1 MPGRRRAGFTLIEM
15 LAVGL
20 ILALVAGLIAPNLGG
35 VVEWRLRGEAER
47 IASRLELA
55 RQRAIVTGVP
65 HRVWFDL
72 DAAEFRVQWWMDETD
87 PEALLAPP
95 EIDITGNTPLDLR
108 APVRALREFRPIP
121 GKFGNREVVAHPFY
135 VERLET
141 SLGTVSAG
149 EAWVQFERDGSADY
163 TEIYIEDKE
172 GHVLALDVYP
182 LDDRVR
188 IRDDV

>member
-1 MPGRRRAGFTLIEM
+1 MASTRRAGFTLIEM
-15 LAVGL
+15 LAVGA

-55 RQRAIVTGVP
+55 RQRAVVTGVP

-72 DAAEFRVQWWMDETD
+72 DAAEFRVEWWADD
-87 PEALLAPP
+87 PDAPAEP
-95 EIDITGNTPLDLR
+95 RIEEIDITGNTPLDLR
-108 APVRALREFRPIP
+108 APSRALRDFHPIP
-121 GKFGNREVVAHPFY
+121 GNFGNREVVAHPFY

-141 SLGTVSAG
+141 PLGTLSDG
-149 EAWVQFERDGSADY
+149 EAWVQFDRDGSAEY

-172 GHVLALDVYP
+172 GHVIALDVHP
-182 LDDRVR
+182 LDERVR
-188 IRDDV
+188 IRDEI

>member
-1 MPGRRRAGFTLIEM
+1 MPGKGRAGFTLIEM

-20 ILALVAGLIAPNLGG
+20 ILALVAGLVAPNLGG

-47 IASRLELA
+47 IASHLELA
-55 RQRAIVTGVP
+55 RQRAVVTGVP

-72 DAAEFRVQWWMDETD
+72 DAAEFRVEWWMAEQ
-87 PEALLAPP
+87 EADALPAVP
-95 EIDITGNTPLDLR
+95 EIDLTGNTPLELR

-121 GKFGNREVVAHPFY
+121 GNFGDREVVAHPFY

-141 SLGTVSAG
+141 PLGTVSAG
-149 EAWVQFERDGSADY
+149 EAWVQFERDGSAQY

-172 GHVLALDVYP
+172 GHALALDVHP